1 MRDFLGIE
9 KGLSSAVGCAAGQ
22 GQTAE
27 AKQALVADPA
37 TSAWVSANAGTGKTH
52 VLVQRVLRL
61 LLAGAGADAILC
73 LTFTKAAAAQMAGR
87 LMRELGGWAAMSEDA
102 LDAALARLLG
112 RTASA
117 EECALARCLFT
128 RVLDAPGGLK
138 IMTIHA
144 FCERVLRRFPLE
156 AGVPPTF
163 TLLTEEEQTAT
174 LREAVDAV
182 LHEAAGAPQSD
193 LGKALN
199 VMVAHAGED
208 RFETLLERIAGK
220 REDWRALVEYCG
232 EHDPFAR
239 IAHFL
244 ARCFNLRDGETAQA
258 ILDEQAG
265 LCSDALIASAVPV
278 LFEAGGN
285 NEKTAKAL
293 ARARGLSGVRRVK
306 MLAGAFLT
314 KEGTVRADTSF
325 VTKAVRKV
333 QPGIADAL
341 CHARDRFAELEC
353 KRHAA
358 ETAAATLALLRL
370 SDAMIQRYDS
380 ALNQRAALDFDGLIA
395 KTSALLHRSGAAD
408 WVLYRLDADIAH
420 LLVDEAQD
428 TSPAQWALIKALT
441 GEFFSG
447 DSASEKPRTLFAV
460 GDEKQSIYSF
470 QGAAPKEFAA
480 NGGAYAS
487 RARASGSPWRDESF
501 VLSRRSASAVLESV
515 DLVFAGEAARGVTA
529 SGQEIQHQAHRIGE
543 AGLVELW
550 PPIKAEKRDAAPAWE
565 PFAEGTGAAAPA
577 TMLAER
583 IASQIRR
590 WLDNGE
596 MLVSQGRPV
605 RAGDILILV
614 RRRKPFADPMVKA
627 LKEHGIPVAGA
638 DRMCLTEQLAVMDLM
653 VLGDFLLLPEDDLAL
668 ATLLKTPFFGFDD
681 DDLFAFG
688 HEREGSLWDALLAH
702 AAEEPAFAE
711 AARRLE
717 LWRAEAR
724 RLAPFEFYSARLHED
739 GLRATLLARLGPD
752 AADPID
758 EFVNLALKYETGETP
773 TLQGFL
779 HWLRRSDAE
788 IKRDMDQERDEVRVM
803 TIHGAKG
810 LEAGIVFLADTCAFK
825 SGDTAILPLDIPS
838 AAPGAPKL
846 PVWVLK
852 GAKNVPA
859 IKAARETCQQA
870 EQEEYRRLLYVAM
883 TRARDRLYV
892 CGFENGHGRGRNCW
906 YNLIEAGLRGR
917 LAEAR
922 DDFGEPVW
930 RIECPQTVAVRQ
942 QHAAAATVHSGE
954 TPGWLHRVAK
964 TETAIPVIAPSRLVA
979 GRTPIV
985 QPGESWGG
993 AEPLLRGRFV
1003 HRLLE
1008 LLPALSRR
1016 DWAGAG
1022 HRLLAMEG
1030 GALPED
1036 EREALLGDVTAILEA
1051 PDFAGIFGPDSRAE
1065 VAVAAE
1071 MRGQDRA
1078 LVMVSGQIDRLLIRE
1093 HEVLILDYKTG
1104 AKIPSRPEWIAPAYL
1119 AQLAAY
1125 RAALRRMFPDKLA
1138 RAALLW
1144 TEAPLLMDVP
1154 MAVLDAAEQ
1163 LAFPEKG
1170 GDPAR
1175 RIA

>member
-1 MRDFLGIE
+1 LGID
-9 KGLSSAVGCAAGQ
+9 KGLSSAVGCAAPDR
-22 GQTAE
+22 QTAE

-37 TSAWVSANAGTGKTH
+37 TSAWVTANAGTGKTH

-61 LLAGAGADAILC
+61 LLAGAGANAILC
-73 LTFTKAAAAQMAGR
+73 LTFTKAAAAQMGNR

-112 RTASA
+112 RTAST
-117 EECALARCLFT
+117 EERTLARCLFT
-128 RVLDAPGGLK
+128 KVLDAPGGLK

-163 TLLTEEEQTAT
+163 ALLTEEEQTAT
-174 LREAVDAV
+174 LGEAVDAV

-193 LGKALN
+193 LGKALT
-199 VMVAHAGED
+199 VMIAHAGED
-208 RFETLLERIAGK
+208 RFETLLKGIVSK
-220 REDWRALVEYCG
+220 RENWRALVEYCG

-239 IAHFL
+239 IGHFL
-244 ARCFNLRDGETAQA
+244 RRSLDLRDGDTAAA
-258 ILDEQAG
+258 ILAEQGG
-265 LCSDALIASAVPV
+265 LCSDALIASALPI
-278 LFEAGGN
+278 LLDAGGN
-285 NEKTAKAL
+285 NEKTGKAF
-293 ARARGLSGVRRVK
+293 ARARGLEGIRRVK
-306 MLAGAFLT
+306 ALAGAFLT
-314 KEGTVRADTSF
+314 KEGAARANTSF
-325 VTKAVRKV
+325 VTNAVHNA

-341 CHARDRFAELEC
+341 RGARDRFAKLEC

-358 ETAAATLALLRL
+358 ETLAATLALLRL
-370 SDAMIQRYDS
+370 ADAVIQRYDS

-428 TSPAQWALIKALT
+428 TSPVQWALIKALT

-480 NGGAYAS
+480 NGKAYAS
-487 RARASGSPWRDESF
+487 RARASGSPWHDESF
-501 VLSRRSASAVLESV
+501 ILSRRSTSAVLESV
-515 DLVFAGEAARGVTA
+515 DLVFAGEAAAGLTA
-529 SGQEIQHQAHRIGE
+529 SGKKIEHQAHRIGE

-550 PPIKAEKRDAAPAWE
+550 SPIKVEKRDAAPAWE
-565 PFAEGTGAAAPA
+565 PFAEGSGAAAPA
-577 TMLAER
+577 NMLAER
-583 IASQIRR
+583 IAGQIRR

-614 RRRKPFADPMVKA
+614 RNRKPFADPMVKA

-653 VLGDFLLLPEDDLAL
+653 ALGDFLLLPEDDLTL
-668 ATLLKTPFFGFDD
+668 AALLKSPFFGFDD

-688 HEREGSLWDALLAH
+688 HDREGSLWDALLAH

-717 LWRAEAR
+717 LWSAEAR
-724 RLAPFEFYSARLHED
+724 RLAPLEFYSARLHED
-739 GLRATLLARLGPD
+739 GLRAALLARLGPD
-752 AADPID
+752 AADAID
-758 EFVNLALKYETGETP
+758 EFVNLALKYEAGETP

-779 HWLRRSDAE
+779 SWLRRSEAE

-803 TIHGAKG
+803 TVHGAKG
-810 LEAGIVFLADTCAFK
+810 LEAGIVFLADTCAVK
-825 SGDTAILPLDIPS
+825 SNETAILPLDIPS
-838 AAPGAPKL
+838 APPDAPKL

-852 GAKNVPA
+852 GAKAVPA
-859 IKAARETCQQA
+859 IKAAREARQQA

-892 CGFENGHGRGRNCW
+892 CGFENGNGRGRNCW
-906 YNLIEAGLRGR
+906 YNLVEAGLRGR
-917 LAEAR
+917 LAEAL
-922 DDFGEPVW
+922 DDFGDPVW
-930 RIECPQTVAVRQ
+930 RIECPQAVAVRQ
-942 QHAAAATVHSGE
+942 QHATAATVHGGE

-964 TETAIPVIAPSRLVA
+964 TEAAIAIVAPSRLVA
-979 GRTPIV
+979 GRTPIA
-985 QPGESWGG
+985 PPAESWGTG
-993 AEPLLRGRFV
+993 AEPLLRGRLV

-1008 LLPALSRR
+1008 LLPDVSRR

-1022 HRLLAMEG
+1022 HRFLTMEG

-1036 EREALLGDVTAILEA
+1036 EREALLGDVTAILKT

-1065 VAVAAE
+1065 VAVTAE
-1071 MRGQDRA
+1071 MRGPDGA
-1078 LVMVSGQIDRLLIRE
+1078 LVMISGQIDRLLIRE

-1125 RAALRRMFPDKLA
+1125 RAALRRIFPDKLA

-1154 MAVLDAAEQ
+1154 VAVLDAAEQ
-1163 LAFPEKG
+1163 LAFPEQG